1 MKKIIFQITLLVI
14 LVYGGFANAQKEKP
28 PFGGTPEDFKLPAK
42 KEISLPNG
50 MHSTLVKYGTLPK
63 VNISLIIKTGNIHEA
78 ANQVWLAD
86 LLARMMNQGTPSMNA
101 SALAK
106 KVAGMGGEISI
117 NAGSDEFT
125 ISASA
130 LSEYAPQLIK
140 IIADIVTNPALP
152 ASEIERLKNDLK
164 RQLTVS
170 KSVPQ
175 SIAQEKFFSS
185 VYGDHPYG
193 RVYPTMEMLNSYTVD
208 DVKNFFDKNIGA
220 KRSVLYVVGNYDEAE
235 VNKAINESFK
245 NWKSGPDVN
254 YPAAHP
260 VATGAAN
267 IVDRKGAPQTT
278 VMMGLPILSPKD
290 KDYVAMDITN
300 SLLGGSFASRITSN
314 IRESKGYTYSPFS
327 TIDDHPSTPS
337 LWYEEA
343 DITSEHTI
351 DAINEIKSEI
361 TKLQNAPPLQDE
373 LLGIQR
379 YAAGIFVLQ
388 NSSPGGIIGQLNFI
402 DLYGLSD
409 NYLTNHVKDIYAV
422 TPQQVSQL
430 TKKYITPDKMTIV
443 LVGDEASIKEQQAQ
457 KPKAF

>member
-1 MKKIIFQITLLVI
+1 MKKIIFKITLLVF
-14 LVYGGFANAQKEKP
+14 LVYGDFANAQKETP
-28 PFGGTPEDFKLPAK
+28 PVGGTPKDFRLPGK
-42 KEISLPNG
+42 KEITLPNG
-50 MHSTLVKYGTLPK
+50 MRSTLVKYGTLPK

-78 ANQVWLAD
+78 ANHVWLAD
-86 LLARMMNQGTPSMNA
+86 LLAKMMNQGTTSMSA
-101 SALAK
+101 SDLAK
-106 KVAGMGGEISI
+106 KVAGMGGEIHI

-140 IIADIVTNPALP
+140 IIADIAINPALP
-152 ASEIERLKNDLK
+152 ASEIARLKNDLK
-164 RQLTVS
+164 RQLTVD

-175 SIAQEKFFSS
+175 SIAEEKFFSS

-193 RVYPTMEMLNSYTVD
+193 RLYPTQEMLNNYTID

-220 KRSVLYVVGNYDEAE
+220 KRSVLYVVGDYDEAE

-245 NWKSGPDVN
+245 NWKAGPAVD
-254 YPAAHP
+254 YPAANP
-260 VATGAAN
+260 VASGGIN
-267 IVDRKGAPQTT
+267 IIDRKGAPQTT

-290 KDYVAMDITN
+290 KDYVAMDIAN

-314 IRESKGYTYSPFS
+314 IRENKGYTYSPFS
-327 TIDDHPSTPS
+327 TIDDHPSTSS

-351 DAINEIKSEI
+351 DAINEIKKEI
-361 TKLQNAPPLQDE
+361 TKLQDVPPAQGE

-379 YAAGIFVLQ
+379 YAAGIFVLR

-409 NYLTNHVKDIYAV
+409 SYLTNHVKNIYAV

-430 TKKYITPDKMTIV
+430 AKKYIVPDKMTIV
-443 LVGDEASIKEQQAQ
+443 MVGDEASIKEQQV
-457 KPKAF
+457 KTPKAF